1 MMTISGWTLLTV
13 SLLYVGGLFAIAW
26 WGDRSKVYP
35 DNPRFRV
42 LIYSFALGVY
52 GTGWTFYGAV
62 GTAKEDGP
70 LYFAGYVGPVLLL
83 TFGLKFYERLV
94 RLAKHQNA
102 TSISDLLSARFGRS
116 RRIAVLV
123 TLVAVTAITPYIAV
137 QLTAISMSINVLT
150 GATTGPPLHWYSDT
164 TLLIALMLALFAILF
179 GTRVIDATEHHP
191 GMVLAIAAESLFKLL
206 ALLLVGVF
214 ALTTLDGA
222 KPMLET
228 LRQLPH
234 DLHQPSMFFTQA
246 LTSIFAFFCLP
257 RMFHIGVVECDDVA
271 DVRRAR
277 WWFIGYLALLSIVVI
292 PIIAATLPLEASGR
306 GAPSNDAWVLWLPLS
321 AGHEWLALLAY
332 LGGFSAA
339 TGMVIVASVALS
351 TMISN
356 DLVLPIWWR
365 WRGAEPGSTIT
376 TPATI
381 LWIRRVAIVGV
392 LLGAYGFFRLAP
404 NAPSLA
410 AIGTLALAAVAQFAP
425 AIIAAVYWPGAS
437 RAGVTGGLATGFVLT
452 VYTLLIPAIASD
464 GGTPPSW
471 VNEGPFGL
479 TWLKPDALF
488 GVAMPNAFT
497 HGVVWSLA
505 ANVAVLVA
513 LSWRYRPAIGERLR
527 VGGRPLLEDYS
538 RMEGGARGGQVL
550 PGGATVGDLLLLA
563 ERLLG
568 APAARRL
575 LERRS
580 RELRRHVFAAERA
593 DFALLQSLERDLS
606 GALGASSAR
615 LVLTSALRGAGIE
628 LAEIVTLFDE
638 ASRKL
643 RFNRELLETMMD
655 NLPQG
660 VCVVNA
666 EMRLVAWNQRYLD
679 LFEYPPGFVFAG
691 KPVEELIRYNAE
703 RGWCGPGDP
712 AEQTRKR
719 VAYMRAGSAHTSE
732 RRRSDGRVI
741 ELRGQPL
748 PDGGFVTAFSDVTS
762 HKRTEESLREINET
776 LELRVEE
783 RTRQLAAA
791 VSQAELANQSKTRF
805 VMAASHDLLQPLG
818 AARLFNAALRSRAAS
833 DSDLRGLAER
843 VDNSLDA
850 AGELLEDLL
859 DISRLDA
866 GGVRAEL
873 TEFDVMELLKS
884 LQEQFAPVAA
894 QRGITLVI
902 APTNMRVRSDHRLL
916 RRVLQNFIGNA
927 LRYTPTGGVL
937 LGARR
942 RAAGAMVELQVT
954 DTGPGIPVE
963 NRRAIFEEFRR
974 LDQPSPW
981 GEKGLG
987 LGLSICERIAAI
999 LETTLT
1005 LRSEPARGS
1014 TFGIQV
1020 PRAAG
1025 RASAALIDGGQL
1037 NTAASAEKQQP
1048 IRVLCVDDDA
1058 ATLAGLRELLSSWKF
1073 HVVAASSPEEA
1084 QAIADTQPID
1094 IVLADFHLQERPAG
1108 LDLLQRLVLQNH
1120 SAPARAGALLTADAT
1135 ELLLLQ
1141 AAELGIPVLRKP
1153 VRPAALR
1160 ALISALVDRVARAAQ
1175 PSSSGAGGAN

>member
-1 MMTISGWTLLTV
+1 MTTTISGWVLLGV
-13 SLLYVGGLFAIAW
+13 SLLYMGGLFAIAW
-26 WGDRSKVYP
+26 WGDRTKLYP
-35 DNPRFRV
+35 DNPRFRP

-52 GTGWTFYGAV
+52 GSSWTFYGAV
-62 GTAKEDGP
+62 GTAKQEGL
-70 LYFAGYVGPVLLL
+70 LYIAGYVGPLVLLI
-83 TFGLKFYERLV
+83 FGVKFFERLV
-94 RLAKHQNA
+94 RLAKQQNA

-123 TLVAVTAITPYIAV
+123 TVIALTAIIPYIAL
-137 QLTAISMSINVLT
+137 QLMAISMSIDVLT
-150 GATTGPPLHWYSDT
+150 GQMQGASQPWYSDT
-164 TLLIALMLALFAILF
+164 TFLIALMLAVFAILF

-191 GMVLAIAAESLFKLL
+191 GMVLAIAAESLFKVL

-214 ALTTLDGA
+214 ALLTLDGPA
-222 KPMLET
+222 PLVAT
-228 LRQLPH
+228 LRQLPK
-234 DLHQPSMFFTQA
+234 DLHQPSMFLTQA
-246 LTSIFAFFCLP
+246 LTAMFAFFCLP
-257 RMFHIGVVECDDVA
+257 RQFHIGVVECADVA
-271 DVRRAR
+271 DVRKMR
-277 WWFIGYLALLSIVVI
+277 WWFGGYLVLLSIVVI
-292 PIIAATLPLEASGR
+292 PIVAASLPLEAAGN
-306 GAPSNDAWVLWLPLS
+306 GAPTADAWVLWLPLS
-321 AGHEWLALLAY
+321 AGHDWLALLAY

-339 TGMVIVASVALS
+339 TGMVIVASVALA

-356 DLVLPIWWR
+356 DLVLPMMWR
-365 WRGAEPGSTIT
+365 WRGAGAEAAMASPT
-376 TPATI
+376 AI
-381 LWIRRVAIVGV
+381 LWIRRVAILGV
-392 LLGAYGFFRLAP
+392 LLGAYGFFHLAP
-404 NAPSLA
+404 NAPSLM

-425 AIIAAVYWPGAS
+425 ALIAAVYWPGAS
-437 RAGVTGGLATGFVLT
+437 RAGVTGGLTAGFLIWL
-452 VYTLLIPAIASD
+452 YTLLLPAIASD
-464 GGTPPSW
+464 DGTPPTWLSD
-471 VNEGPFGL
+471 GPFGL
-479 TWLKPDALF
+479 LWLKPDGLF
-488 GVAMPNAFT
+488 GLTPPNSLS
-497 HGVVWSLA
+497 HGVLWSLA
-505 ANVAVLVA
+505 ANVAVMVA
-513 LSWRYRPAIGERLR
+513 LSLRYRPAIGERLR
-527 VGGRPLLEDYS
+527 VGGRRLLEES
-538 RMEGGARGGQVL
+538 ANARGGLLL

-580 RELRRHVFAAERA
+580 RELRHDVLPQERA
-593 DFALLQSLERDLS
+593 DLALLQSLERDLS

-615 LVLTSALRGAGIE
+615 LVLTSALRGAGTE

-666 EMRLVAWNQRYLD
+666 DMQLVAWNQRYLD

-703 RGWCGPGDP
+703 RGWCGPGD
-712 AEQTRKR
+712 AATHARKR

-732 RRRSDGRVI
+732 RKRSDGRVI

-818 AARLFNAALRSRAAS
+818 AARLFNAALRSRATQ
-833 DSDLRGLAER
+833 DGDLRGLADR
-843 VDNSLDA
+843 VDNSLAA

-873 TEFDVMELLKS
+873 TEFDVTDLLLS

-894 QRGITLVI
+894 QRGITLSI
-902 APTNMRVRSDHRLL
+902 APTAMRVRSDHRLL
-916 RRVLQNFIGNA
+916 RRVLQNFIANA
-927 LRYTPTGGVL
+927 LRYTQSGSVL

-942 RAAGAMVELQVT
+942 RADGQQVELQVI
-954 DTGPGIPVE
+954 DTGPGIPPE
-963 NRRAIFEEFRR
+963 NRRSVFEEFRR
-974 LDQPSPW
+974 LDLPSPW

-999 LETTLT
+999 LDSALT
-1005 LRSEPARGS
+1005 LESVPGRGS
-1014 TFGIQV
+1014 NFGIRV
-1020 PRAAG
+1020 MRAQG
-1025 RASAALIDGGQL
+1025 RAHVTPADAGSLV
-1037 NTAASAEKQQP
+1037 ASPGADESP
-1048 IRVLCVDDDA
+1048 RTRVLCVDDDA
-1058 ATLAGLRELLSSWKF
+1058 ATLEGLRELLTSWKF
-1073 HVVAASSPEEA
+1073 SVIVAGTPELA
-1084 QAIADTQPID
+1084 VALAKLHPID
-1094 IVLADFHLQERPAG
+1094 IVLADYHLQDRPAG
-1108 LDLLQRLVLQNH
+1108 LDLLVSLVRE
-1120 SAPARAGALLTADAT
+1120 APQGQVRAGALLTADAT
-1135 ELLLLQ
+1135 ERLLAQ
-1141 AAELGIPVLRKP
+1141 AAGIGIPVLRKP

-1160 ALISALVDRVARAAQ
+1160 ALISALADRVARAGQ
-1175 PSSSGAGGAN
+1175 PSSGAGGAN

>member
-1 MMTISGWTLLTV
+1 MTPTISGWVLLLT
-13 SLLYVGGLFAIAW
+13 SLVYMAGLFAIAW
-26 WGDRSKVYP
+26 WGDRSKLYP
-35 DNPRFRV
+35 DNARFRP

-52 GTGWTFYGAV
+52 GSSWTFYGAV
-62 GTAKEDGP
+62 GTAKQDGLLYLAGYLGP
-70 LYFAGYVGPVLLL
+70 LLLL
-83 TFGLKFYERLV
+83 AFGVPFFERLV
-94 RLAKHQNA
+94 RLAKYQNA

-123 TLVAVTAITPYIAV
+123 TVIALTAIIPYIAL
-137 QLTAISMSINVLT
+137 QLTAISMSIDVLT
-150 GATTGPPLHWYSDT
+150 GKPPGPVPPWYFDT
-164 TLLIALMLALFAILF
+164 TLLIALTLSVFAILF
-179 GTRVIDATEHHP
+179 GTRGIDAAEHHP
-191 GMVLAIAAESLFKLL
+191 GMVLAIAAESLFKLV
-206 ALLLVGVF
+206 ALMLVAVF
-214 ALTTLDGA
+214 ALMTLDSA
-222 KPMLET
+222 KPLLTTM
-228 LRQLPH
+228 RQLPG
-234 DLHQPSMFFTQA
+234 DLRQPSIFFVQA
-246 LTSIFAFFCLP
+246 LTGMFAFFCLP
-257 RMFHIGVVECDDVA
+257 RMFHIGVVECADVA
-271 DVRRAR
+271 DARRAR
-277 WWFIGYLALLSIVVI
+277 WWFGGYLVLLSIVVI
-292 PIIAATLPLEASGR
+292 PIVAASMPLDAAGR
-306 GAPSNDAWVLWLPLS
+306 GAPSTDAWVLWLPLS
-321 AGHEWLALLAY
+321 AGQEWLALLAY

-356 DLVLPIWWR
+356 DLVLPMLWR
-365 WRGAEPGSTIT
+365 WRGTGTGMAS
-376 TPATI
+376 PAAI
-381 LWIRRVAIVGV
+381 LWVRRVAIVGV
-392 LLGAYGFFRLAP
+392 LLGAYGFFHLAP

-410 AIGTLALAAVAQFAP
+410 SIGMLALAAVAQFAP
-425 AIIAAVYWPGAS
+425 ALIAAVYWPGAS
-437 RAGVTGGLATGFVLT
+437 RAGVIGGLASGFVIWI
-452 VYTLLIPAIASD
+452 YTLLIPAVVSD
-464 GGTPPSW
+464 DGTPPNW
-471 VNEGPFGL
+471 LTEGPFGL
-479 TWLKPDALF
+479 AWLKPSELF
-488 GVAMPNAFT
+488 GLAFPEALS

-527 VGGRPLLEDYS
+527 AGGRRLLDDYS
-538 RMEGGARGGQVL
+538 SVEGGARGGQAL

-575 LERRS
+575 LERRA
-580 RELRRHVFAAERA
+580 RELRRHVFAEERA

-628 LAEIVTLFDE
+628 LAEIITLFDE

-666 EMRLVAWNQRYLD
+666 DMRLVAWNQRYLD

-691 KPVEELIRYNAE
+691 KPVEELIRYNAD

-712 AEQTRKR
+712 AEHTRKR
-719 VAYMRAGSAHTSE
+719 LAYMRAGSAHTSE

-833 DSDLRGLAER
+833 DTDLRGLAER
-843 VDNSLDA
+843 VDNSLAA

-902 APTNMRVRSDHRLL
+902 APTSMRVRSDHRLL

-954 DTGPGIPVE
+954 DTGPGIPME
-963 NRRAIFEEFRR
+963 NRGAIFEEFRR

-1005 LRSEPARGS
+1005 LRSVPGRGS
-1014 TFGIQV
+1014 TFGIHV
-1020 PRAAG
+1020 PRASG
-1025 RASAALIDGGQL
+1025 RAPAAPVEGGQL
-1037 NTAASAEKQQP
+1037 NTVVATEKQQNP
-1048 IRVLCVDDDA
+1048 RILCVDDDA
-1058 ATLAGLRELLSSWKF
+1058 ATLAGLRELLTSWKF
-1073 HVVAASSPEEA
+1073 QVVVAGSPEEA

-1108 LDLLQRLVLQNH
+1108 LDLLQRLVLH
-1120 SAPARAGALLTADAT
+1120 AHAGTARAGALLTADAT

-1160 ALISALVDRVARAAQ
+1160 ALISALVDRAARANQ
-1175 PSSSGAGGAN
+1175 TSSSGAGGAN

>member
-1 MMTISGWTLLTV
+1 MTPTISGWVLLLT
-13 SLLYVGGLFAIAW
+13 SLVYVAGLFAIAW

-52 GTGWTFYGAV
+52 GTGWTFYGGV
-62 GTAKEDGP
+62 GTAKDDGP
-70 LYFAGYVGPVLLL
+70 LYIAGYIGPVILLI
-83 TFGLKFYERLV
+83 FGLKFYERLV
-94 RLAKHQNA
+94 RVAKHQNA
-102 TSISDLLSARFGRS
+102 TSIPDLLSARFGRS

-123 TLVAVTAITPYIAV
+123 TLMALTAIIPYIAV
-137 QLTAISMSINVLT
+137 QLTAISMSIDVLT
-150 GATTGPPLHWYSDT
+150 GAMPGPSPEWYSDT
-164 TLLIALMLALFAILF
+164 TLLIALMLAAFSILF

-191 GMVLAIAAESLFKLL
+191 GMVLAIAAESLFKLV

-222 KPMLET
+222 KPLLDT
-228 LRQLPH
+228 LRELPQN
-234 DLHQPSMFFTQA
+234 LHQPSMFFTQA
-246 LTSIFAFFCLP
+246 VTSIFAFFCLP
-257 RMFHIGVVECDDVA
+257 RMFHIGVVECADVD

-292 PIIAATLPLEASGR
+292 PIIAASTPLDAAGR
-306 GAPSNDAWVLWLPLS
+306 GAPTSDAWVLWLPLS
-321 AGHEWLALLAY
+321 AGHEWIALLAY

-356 DLVLPIWWR
+356 DLALPLWWR
-365 WRGAEPGSTIT
+365 WRGVHTDAPIT
-376 TPATI
+376 SPAAI

-410 AIGTLALAAVAQFAP
+410 SIGTLALAAVAQFAP

-437 RAGVTGGLATGFVLT
+437 RAGVAGGLATGFVLW
-452 VYTLLIPAIASD
+452 VYTLLIPAIVSD
-464 GGTPPSW
+464 GGWPPAW
-471 VNEGPFGL
+471 LNEGPFGL
-479 TWLKPDALF
+479 AWLKPGALF
-488 GVAMPNAFT
+488 GLEMSNAFS
-497 HGVVWSLA
+497 HGVFWSLVL
-505 ANVAVLVA
+505 NVAVMVA
-513 LSWRYRPAIGERLR
+513 LSLRYPPAIGERLR
-527 VGGRPLLEDYS
+527 VAGARLLEHGS
-538 RMEGGARGGQVL
+538 GVRGGQLL

-563 ERLLG
+563 ERLMG
-568 APAARRL
+568 APASRRL

-580 RELRRHVFAAERA
+580 RELRRHVFAEERA
-593 DFALLQSLERDLS
+593 DLALLQSLERDLS
-606 GALGASSAR
+606 GAVGASSAR

-679 LFEYPPGFVFAG
+679 LFEYPAGFVFAG
-691 KPVEELIRYNAE
+691 KSVEELLLYNAE

-712 AEQTRKR
+712 KELTRKR
-719 VAYMRAGSAHTSE
+719 MAYMRAGSAHTSE

-791 VSQAELANQSKTRF
+791 VSQATLANQSKTRF

-833 DSDLRGLAER
+833 DSDLRGLADR
-843 VDNSLDA
+843 VDNSLAA

-866 GGVRAEL
+866 GGVRAEV
-873 TEFDVMELLKS
+873 TEFDIMDLLKS

-894 QRGITLVI
+894 QRDITLTI
-902 APTNMRVRSDHRLL
+902 APTSMRVRSDHRLL
-916 RRVLQNFIGNA
+916 RRVLQNFIANA
-927 LRYTPTGGVL
+927 LRYTSTGGVL

-942 RAAGAMVELQVT
+942 RAAATMVELQVI
-954 DTGPGIPVE
+954 DTGSGIPVE
-963 NRRAIFEEFRR
+963 NQRAIFEEFRR

-999 LETTLT
+999 LETTVS
-1005 LRSEPARGS
+1005 LRSEPGRGS
-1014 TFGIQV
+1014 AFSIVV
-1020 PRAAG
+1020 PRAAP
-1025 RASAALIDGGQL
+1025 RAQTTLSDGASLSTVAATVAPQL
-1037 NTAASAEKQQP
+1037 P
-1048 IRVLCVDDDA
+1048 RVLCVDDDA
-1058 ATLAGLRELLSSWKF
+1058 ATLAGLRELLSSWNF
-1073 HVVAASSPEEA
+1073 HVVVASTPEQA
-1084 QAIADTQPID
+1084 LAIAAAQPIEV
-1094 IVLADFHLQERPAG
+1094 VLADFHLQERPAG
-1108 LDLLQRLVLQNH
+1108 LELLQRLIMQPH
-1120 SAPARAGALLTADAT
+1120 GAPARAGALLTADAT
-1135 ELLLLQ
+1135 EMLLLE

>member
-1 MMTISGWTLLTV
+1 MTTISGWTLLAV
-13 SLLYVGGLFAIAW
+13 SLLYIGGLFAIAW
-26 WGDRSKVYP
+26 WGDRSKAYP

-62 GTAKEDGP
+62 GTAKLDGP

-94 RLAKHQNA
+94 QLAKHQNA

-123 TLVAVTAITPYIAV
+123 TLIAVTAITPYIAV
-137 QLTAISMSINVLT
+137 QLTAISMSIDVLT
-150 GATTGPPLHWYSDT
+150 GVAPGPAPHWYSDT
-164 TLLIALMLALFAILF
+164 ALLIALMLAVFAILF

-214 ALTTLDGA
+214 ALTTLDG
-222 KPMLET
+222 PGPLLDT
-228 LRQLPH
+228 LRQLPQ
-234 DLHQPSMFFTQA
+234 DFHQPSMFFTQVV
-246 LTSIFAFFCLP
+246 TSIFAFFCLP
-257 RMFHIGVVECDDVA
+257 RMFHMGVVECADVA

-277 WWFIGYLALLSIVVI
+277 WWFIGYLAMFAIVVI
-292 PIIAATLPLEASGR
+292 PIIAASIPVEAAGR
-306 GAPSNDAWVLWLPLS
+306 GAPTNDAWVLWLPLS
-321 AGHEWLALLAY
+321 AGHEWIALLAY

-339 TGMVIVASVALS
+339 TGMVIVASIALS

-356 DLVLPIWWR
+356 DLVLPMWWR
-365 WRGAEPGSTIT
+365 WRGAQPGSPIT

-381 LWIRRVAIVGV
+381 LWIRRVAIVAV

-410 AIGTLALAAVAQFAP
+410 SIGTLALAAVAQFAP
-425 AIIAAVYWPGAS
+425 AIFAAVYWPGAS
-437 RAGVTGGLATGFVLT
+437 RAGVLGGLSTGFVLS

-464 GGTPPSW
+464 GGNPPAW

-488 GVAMPNAFT
+488 GLQMPNAFS
-497 HGVVWSLA
+497 HGVLWSLTL
-505 ANVAVLVA
+505 NVAVMVV
-513 LSWRYRPAIGERLR
+513 LSLRYRPAIGERLR
-527 VGGRPLLEDYS
+527 VAGARLLENYAGS
-538 RMEGGARGGQVL
+538 RGGQLL
-550 PGGATVGDLLLLA
+550 PGGATVGDLSLLA

-580 RELRRHVFAAERA
+580 RELRRNVSADERA
-593 DFALLQSLERDLS
+593 DLALLQSLERDLS

-660 VCVVNA
+660 VCVVDA
-666 EMRLVAWNQRYLD
+666 GMRLVAWNQRYLD
-679 LFEYPPGFVFAG
+679 LFEYPPGFMFAG
-691 KPVEELIRYNAE
+691 KPVEELIRYNAK

-712 AEQTRKR
+712 EALTQKR
-719 VAYMRAGSAHTSE
+719 LAFMRAGSPHTSE

-762 HKRTEESLREINET
+762 HKRTEESLREVNET

-791 VSQAELANQSKTRF
+791 VSQAEQANQSKTRF

-833 DSDLRGLAER
+833 DDLRGLAER
-843 VDNSLDA
+843 VDNSLAA

-866 GGVRAEL
+866 GGVRAEFS
-873 TEFDVMELLKS
+873 EFDVLELLKS

-894 QRGITLVI
+894 QRGLTLVI
-902 APTNMRVRSDHRLL
+902 APTKMRVRSDHRLL

-927 LRYTPTGGVL
+927 LRYTPSGSVL

-942 RAAGAMVELQVT
+942 RASGTKVELQVI
-954 DTGPGIPVE
+954 DTGPGIPE
-963 NRRAIFEEFRR
+963 QNRRAIFEEFRR

-987 LGLSICERIAAI
+987 LGLSICERIADV
-999 LETTLT
+999 LGTRLT
-1005 LRSEPARGS
+1005 LRSVPGSGS
-1014 TFGIQV
+1014 TFSIEV
-1020 PRAAG
+1020 PRAVG
-1025 RASAALIDGGQL
+1025 RAPGVPLDG
-1037 NTAASAEKQQP
+1037 ASLQAIATDKAP
-1048 IRVLCVDDDA
+1048 RTRVLCVDDDA
-1058 ATLAGLRELLSSWKF
+1058 ANLAGLRELLISWGF
-1073 HVVAASSPEEA
+1073 EVVTASSPEEA
-1084 QAIADTQPID
+1084 GTIAGSQPIE
-1094 IVLADFHLQERPAG
+1094 IVLADYHLQDRPAG
-1108 LDLLQRLVLQNH
+1108 LELLRRLVLEPH
-1120 SAPARAGALLTADAT
+1120 AGSARAGALLTADAT

-1141 AAELGIPVLRKP
+1141 AGELGIPVLRKP

-1160 ALISALVDRVARAAQ
+1160 ALVSALVDRAARNAQ
-1175 PSSSGAGGAN
+1175 ASSSGAGGAN

>member
-1 MMTISGWTLLTV
+1 MTTISGWTLLAV
-13 SLLYVGGLFAIAW
+13 SLLYIGGLFAIAW
-26 WGDRSKVYP
+26 WGDRSKLYP
-35 DNPRFRV
+35 NNPRFRP
-42 LIYSFALGVY
+42 LIYAFALGVY
-52 GTGWTFYGAV
+52 GSSWTFYGAV
-62 GTAKEDGP
+62 GTAKQDGL
-70 LYFAGYVGPVLLL
+70 LYIAGYVGPLVLLII
-83 TFGLKFYERLV
+83 GLKFYERLV

-102 TSISDLLSARFGRS
+102 TSISDLLAARFGRS

-123 TLVAVTAITPYIAV
+123 TVIALTAIIPYIAL
-137 QLTAISMSINVLT
+137 QLTAISMSIDVLT
-150 GATTGPPLHWYSDT
+150 GALPGPAPHWYSDT
-164 TLLIALMLALFAILF
+164 TLLIALMLAVFAILF

-214 ALTTLDGA
+214 ALTTLDG
-222 KPMLET
+222 PRPLLET
-228 LRQLPH
+228 VRHLPE
-234 DLHQPSMFFTQA
+234 DLHQPSMFVTQA
-246 LTSIFAFFCLP
+246 LTSMFAFFCLP
-257 RMFHIGVVECDDVA
+257 RMFHIGVVECADVA

-277 WWFIGYLALLSIVVI
+277 WWFAGYLALLSIVVI
-292 PIIAATLPLEASGR
+292 PIIAASLPLDAAGR
-306 GAPSNDAWVLWLPLS
+306 GAPSTDAWVLWLPLS
-321 AGHEWLALLAY
+321 AGYDWIALLAY

-339 TGMVIVASVALS
+339 AGMVIVASVALS

-356 DLVLPIWWR
+356 DLVLPMWWR
-365 WRGAEPGSTIT
+365 WRGADGGAAIT
-376 TPATI
+376 SPSTI
-381 LWIRRVAIVGV
+381 LWVRRIAIIGV
-392 LLGAYGFFRLAP
+392 LLGAYGFFHFAP

-437 RAGVTGGLATGFVLT
+437 RAGVAGGLATGFIIWI
-452 VYTLLIPAIASD
+452 YTLLIPAIVSD
-464 GGTPPSW
+464 GGTPTW
-471 VNEGPFGL
+471 LTEGPFGL
-479 TWLKPDALF
+479 AWLRPGELF
-488 GVAMPNAFT
+488 GLNMPNALT
-497 HGVVWSLA
+497 NGVFWSLA
-505 ANVAVLVA
+505 MNLAVMVA
-513 LSWRYRPAIGERLR
+513 LSLRYRPAIGERLR
-527 VGGRPLLEDYS
+527 VAGTRLLENYS
-538 RMEGGARGGQVL
+538 GSRGGQLL

-568 APAARRL
+568 AQAARRL
-575 LERRS
+575 LERRA
-580 RELRRHVFAAERA
+580 RELRRHVFADERA
-593 DFALLQSLERDLS
+593 DLALLQSLERDLS

-691 KPVEELIRYNAE
+691 QPVEELILHNAQ
-703 RGWCGPGDP
+703 RGWCGPGQLV
-712 AEQTRKR
+712 EQVRKR

-748 PDGGFVTAFSDVTS
+748 PDGGFVTTFSDVTS

-818 AARLFNAALRSRAAS
+818 AARLFNAALRGRAS
-833 DSDLRGLAER
+833 HDVDLRGLAER
-843 VDNSLDA
+843 VDNSLAA

-866 GGVRAEL
+866 GGVRADL

-902 APTNMRVRSDHRLL
+902 APTHLRVRSDHRLL

-927 LRYTPTGGVL
+927 LRYTPMGGVL

-942 RAAGAMVELQVT
+942 RSAGAMVELQVI
-954 DTGPGIPVE
+954 DTGPGIPEE

-987 LGLSICERIAAI
+987 LGLSICERIAVI
-999 LETTLT
+999 LGTTLT
-1005 LRSEPARGS
+1005 LRSEPGRGS
-1014 TFGIQV
+1014 TFSIHV
-1020 PRAAG
+1020 PRAEG
-1025 RASAALIDGGQL
+1025 RAQAAPLDGAPLIAV
-1037 NTAASAEKQQP
+1037 AAELPQRT
-1048 IRVLCVDDDA
+1048 RVLCVDDDA
-1058 ATLAGLRELLSSWKF
+1058 ATLAGLRELLTSWKF
-1073 HVVAASSPEEA
+1073 NVVVAATPEEA
-1084 QAIADTQPID
+1084 IAIAEAQPID

-1108 LDLLQRLVLQNH
+1108 LDLLERLVVK
-1120 SAPARAGALLTADAT
+1120 ARVFPARAGALLTADAT

-1141 AAELGIPVLRKP
+1141 ASELGIPVLRKP

>member
-1 MMTISGWTLLTV
+1 MTTISGWTLLLV
-13 SLLYVGGLFAIAW
+13 SLLYIGGLFAIAW
-26 WGDRSKVYP
+26 WGDRSKLYP
-35 DNPRFRV
+35 DNTRFRP

-52 GTGWTFYGAV
+52 GSSWTFYGAV
-62 GTAKEDGP
+62 GTAKQDGLLYIAGYIGP
-70 LYFAGYVGPVLLL
+70 LLLL
-83 TFGLKFYERLV
+83 IFGVKFFERLV

-102 TSISDLLSARFGRS
+102 TSISDLLAARFGRS

-123 TLVAVTAITPYIAV
+123 TVIALTAIIPYIAL
-137 QLTAISMSINVLT
+137 QLTAISMSIDVLT
-150 GATTGPPLHWYSDT
+150 GAQAGPAPHWYSDT
-164 TLLIALMLALFAILF
+164 TLLIALMLAVFAILF

-206 ALLLVGVF
+206 ALALVGVF
-214 ALTTLDGA
+214 ALTTLDG
-222 KPMLET
+222 PGPLLET
-228 LRQLPH
+228 VRKLPG
-234 DLHQPSMFFTQA
+234 DLHQPSMFFTQV
-246 LTSIFAFFCLP
+246 LTTMFAFFCLP
-257 RMFHIGVVECDDVA
+257 RQFHIGVVECADVA
-271 DVRRAR
+271 DVRKAR
-277 WWFIGYLALLSIVVI
+277 WWFGGYLVLLSIVVI
-292 PIIAATLPLEASGR
+292 PIIAATLPLDAAGR
-306 GAPSNDAWVLWLPLS
+306 GAPSSDAWVLWLPLS
-321 AGHEWLALLAY
+321 AGHDWLALLAY

-339 TGMVIVASVALS
+339 TGMVIVASIALS
-351 TMISN
+351 TMICN
-356 DLVLPIWWR
+356 DLVLPMLWR
-365 WRGAEPGSTIT
+365 WRGVHAGAAIT
-376 TPATI
+376 SPATI
-381 LWIRRVAIVGV
+381 LWIRRVAIMGV
-392 LLGAYGFFRLAP
+392 LLGAYGFFHLAP

-437 RAGVTGGLATGFVLT
+437 RAGVAGGLAGGFVVW
-452 VYTLLIPAIASD
+452 VYTLLMPVIAAD
-464 GGTPPSW
+464 EQTPPAWLSD
-471 VNEGPFGL
+471 GPFGL
-479 TWLKPDALF
+479 AWLKPGELF
-488 GVAMPNAFT
+488 GLHMPNALT
-497 HGVVWSLA
+497 HGVTWSLA
-505 ANVAVLVA
+505 VNVAVLVA
-513 LSWRYRPAIGERLR
+513 LSLRYRPAIGERLR
-527 VGGRPLLEDYS
+527 VAGARLLENYAGS
-538 RMEGGARGGQVL
+538 RGEQLL

-575 LERRS
+575 LERRA
-580 RELRRHVFAAERA
+580 RELRRHVFAEERA
-593 DFALLQSLERDLS
+593 DLALLQSLERDLS

-666 EMRLVAWNQRYLD
+666 DMRLVAWNQRYLD
-679 LFEYPPGFVFAG
+679 LFEYPAGFVFAG
-691 KPVEELIRYNAE
+691 KPVERLIQYNAE

-712 AEQTRKR
+712 EEQTRKR
-719 VAYMRAGSAHTSE
+719 VAFMRAGSAHTSE

-748 PDGGFVTAFSDVTS
+748 PDGGYVTAFSDVTS

-833 DSDLRGLAER
+833 DDLRGLAER
-843 VDNSLDA
+843 VDNSLAA

-873 TEFDVMELLKS
+873 TDFDVMELLKS

-902 APTNMRVRSDHRLL
+902 SPTSMRVRSDHRLL

-927 LRYTPTGGVL
+927 LRYTPSGSVL

-942 RAAGAMVELQVT
+942 RAAGTLVELLVI
-954 DTGPGIPVE
+954 DTGPGIPAE

-987 LGLSICERIAAI
+987 LGLSICERIAVI

-1005 LRSEPARGS
+1005 LRSEPGRGS
-1014 TFGIQV
+1014 TFSIHV
-1020 PRAAG
+1020 PRAAD
-1025 RASAALIDGGQL
+1025 RAPPVPVDAAMLV
-1037 NTAASAEKQQP
+1037 AVAEKPQRT
-1048 IRVLCVDDDA
+1048 RVLCVDDDA
-1058 ATLAGLRELLSSWKF
+1058 ATLAGLRELLTSWKF
-1073 HVVAASSPEEA
+1073 QVVVASSPEEA
-1084 QAIADTQPID
+1084 LAIADSQPID
-1094 IVLADFHLQERPAG
+1094 IVLADFHLQDRPAG
-1108 LDLLQRLVLQNH
+1108 LELLQRLVLQAEAG
-1120 SAPARAGALLTADAT
+1120 SPRAGALLTADAT
-1135 ELLLLQ
+1135 ELLLMQ

-1175 PSSSGAGGAN
+1175 PSSSGAGGVN

>member
-1 MMTISGWTLLTV
+1 MTPTISGWVLLVT
-13 SLLYVGGLFAIAW
+13 SLAYMAGLFAIAW
-26 WGDRSKVYP
+26 WGDRSKLYP
-35 DNPRFRV
+35 DNPRFRP

-52 GTGWTFYGAV
+52 GSSWTFYGAV
-62 GTAKEDGP
+62 GTAKQDGLLYIAGYLGP
-70 LYFAGYVGPVLLL
+70 LLLL
-83 TFGLKFYERLV
+83 AFGLRFFERLV

-123 TLVAVTAITPYIAV
+123 TIIALTAIIPYIAL
-137 QLTAISMSINVLT
+137 QLMAISMSIDVLT
-150 GATTGPPLHWYSDT
+150 GQTVGAAPHWYSDT
-164 TLLIALMLALFAILF
+164 TLLIALMLAAFAILF
-179 GTRVIDATEHHP
+179 GTRGIDAAEHHP
-191 GMVLAIAAESLFKLL
+191 GMVLAIAAESLFKLF
-206 ALLLVGVF
+206 ALLAVGLF
-214 ALTTLDGA
+214 ALITLDGPA
-222 KPMLET
+222 PLLKT
-228 LRQLPH
+228 LRQMPG
-234 DLHQPSMFFTQA
+234 DLRQPSIFFAQA
-246 LTSIFAFFCLP
+246 LTAMFAFFCLP
-257 RMFHIGVVECDDVA
+257 RQFHIGVVECADVA

-277 WWFIGYLALLSIVVI
+277 WWFGGYLVLLTIVVI
-292 PIIAATLPLEASGR
+292 PIVAATLPLDLAGR
-306 GAPSNDAWVLWLPLS
+306 GAPVSDAWVLWLPLS
-321 AGHEWLALLAY
+321 AGKEWLALLAY

-351 TMISN
+351 TMICN
-356 DLVLPIWWR
+356 DLVLPVLWH
-365 WRGAEPGSTIT
+365 WRGGHTGSSMTS
-376 TPATI
+376 PSAI
-381 LWIRRVAIVGV
+381 LWVRRVAIVGV
-392 LLGAYGFFRLAP
+392 LLGAYGFFHLAP

-410 AIGTLALAAVAQFAP
+410 SIGMLALAAVAQFAP
-425 AIIAAVYWPGAS
+425 ALIAAVYWPRAS
-437 RAGVTGGLATGFVLT
+437 RAGVTGGLAAGFLIWM
-452 VYTLLIPAIASD
+452 YTLLIPAVSN
-464 GGTPPSW
+464 GGAAPAWLTQ
-471 VNEGPFGL
+471 GPFGIA
-479 TWLKPDALF
+479 WLKPDQLL
-488 GVAMPNAFT
+488 GLAMPESLS

-505 ANVAVLVA
+505 ANVAVMVA
-513 LSWRYRPAIGERLR
+513 LSLRYRPAIGDRLR
-527 VGGRPLLEDYS
+527 STGAPLLDA
-538 RMEGGARGGQVL
+538 GTGAHGGQLL
-550 PGGATVGDLLLLA
+550 PGGATVGDLMLLA

-575 LERRS
+575 LERRG
-580 RELRRHVFAAERA
+580 RELHRQVLPTERA
-593 DFALLQSLERDLS
+593 DLALLQTLERDLS

-666 EMRLVAWNQRYLD
+666 EMRLTAWNQRYLD

-712 AEQTRKR
+712 AEHARKR
-719 VAYMRAGSAHTSE
+719 VAHMRAASAHTSE

-818 AARLFNAALRSRAAS
+818 AARLFNAALRGRAGA
-833 DSDLRGLAER
+833 DSDLRALADR
-843 VDNSLDA
+843 VDNSLAA

-873 TEFDVMELLKS
+873 TEFSVIELLRS
-884 LQEQFAPVAA
+884 LEQQFAPVAS
-894 QRGITLVI
+894 QRGIALLI
-902 APTNMRVRSDHRLL
+902 ADTALRVRSDHRLL
-916 RRVLQNFIGNA
+916 RRVLQNFIANA
-927 LRYTPTGGVL
+927 LRYTQSGTIL

-942 RAAGAMVELQVT
+942 RAAGAWVELQVI
-954 DTGPGIPVE
+954 DTGPGIPLE
-963 NRRAIFEEFRR
+963 NRRSIFEEFRR

-981 GEKGLG
+981 GERGLG

-999 LETTLT
+999 LHTTLT
-1005 LRSEPARGS
+1005 LRSELSRGS
-1014 TFGIQV
+1014 SFGILV
-1020 PRAAG
+1020 PRAADSAQASSTD
-1025 RASAALIDGGQL
+1025 RAARHV
-1037 NTAASAEKQQP
+1037 EVP
-1048 IRVLCVDDDA
+1048 RRMRVLCVDDDA
-1058 ATLAGLRELLSSWKF
+1058 ATLEGLRELLASWKF
-1073 HVVAASSPEEA
+1073 DVLVAATPEEA
-1084 QAIADTQPID
+1084 ITLAATDDID
-1094 IVLADFHLQERPAG
+1094 VVLADFHLQERPAG
-1108 LDLLQRLVLQNH
+1108 LELLERLVRQ
-1120 SAPARAGALLTADAT
+1120 APDSQARVGALLTADAT
-1135 ELLLLQ
+1135 EALQCQ
-1141 AAELGIPVLRKP
+1141 AAELGFPLLRKP
-1153 VRPAALR
+1153 ARPAALR
-1160 ALISALVDRVARAAQ
+1160 ALLAALVDRLARAGQ
-1175 PSSSGAGGAN
+1175 SSSSGAGGTN

>member
-1 MMTISGWTLLTV
+1 MTPTISGWVLLLT
-13 SLLYVGGLFAIAW
+13 SLAYMAGLFAIAW
-26 WGDRSKVYP
+26 WGDRSKLYP
-35 DNPRFRV
+35 DNARSRA

-52 GTGWTFYGAV
+52 GSSWTFYGAV
-62 GTAKEDGP
+62 GTAKQDGL
-70 LYFAGYVGPVLLL
+70 LYIAGYVGPLVLLA
-83 TFGLKFYERLV
+83 FGLPFFERLV
-94 RLAKHQNA
+94 RLAKQQNA

-123 TLVAVTAITPYIAV
+123 TVIALTAIIPYISL
-137 QLTAISMSINVLT
+137 QLTAISMSIDVLT
-150 GATTGPPLHWYSDT
+150 GQAQGPAPHWYADT

-191 GMVLAIAAESLFKLL
+191 GMVLAIAAESLFKLV
-206 ALLLVGVF
+206 ALLAVGVF
-214 ALTTLDGA
+214 ALTTLDG
-222 KPMLET
+222 PGPLLTT
-228 LRQLPH
+228 LRQMPA
-234 DLHQPSMFFTQA
+234 DLKQPSMFFAQA
-246 LTSIFAFFCLP
+246 LTAMFAMFCLP
-257 RMFHIGVVECDDVA
+257 RQFHIGVVECADVA

-277 WWFIGYLALLSIVVI
+277 WWFGGYLVLLSVVVI
-292 PIIAATLPLEASGR
+292 PIVAASLALDAAGR
-306 GAPSNDAWVLWLPLS
+306 GAPSTDAWVLWLPLS
-321 AGHEWLALLAY
+321 AGQEWLALLAY

-339 TGMVIVASVALS
+339 TGMVIVASVALA

-356 DLVLPIWWR
+356 DLVLPMLWR
-365 WRGAEPGSTIT
+365 WRSASIGLRMAS
-376 TPATI
+376 PAAI
-381 LWIRRVAIVGV
+381 LWVRRVAIVGV
-392 LLGAYGFFRLAP
+392 LLGAYGFFHLAP

-410 AIGTLALAAVAQFAP
+410 AIGILALAAVAQFAP
-425 AIIAAVYWPGAS
+425 AMIAAVYWPRAS
-437 RAGVTGGLATGFVLT
+437 RAGVTGGLATGFVIWA
-452 VYTLLIPAIASD
+452 YTLLIPAIASD
-464 GGTPPSW
+464 GGTPPAWLSD
-471 VNEGPFGL
+471 GPFGIA
-479 TWLKPDALF
+479 WLAPRELFGLGMPDALS
-488 GVAMPNAFT
+488 N
-497 HGVVWSLA
+497 GVVWSLA
-505 ANVAVLVA
+505 ANLAVMVA

-527 VGGRPLLEDYS
+527 VMGTRLLE
-538 RMEGGARGGQVL
+538 ARGGQLL
-550 PGGATVGDLLLLA
+550 PGGATVGDLSLLA
-563 ERLLG
+563 QRLLG
-568 APAARRL
+568 EPAARRL
-575 LERRS
+575 LERRA
-580 RELRRHVFAAERA
+580 RELRRHVSTQERA
-593 DFALLQSLERDLS
+593 DLGLLQALERDLS

-638 ASRKL
+638 ASQKL

-691 KPVEELIRYNAE
+691 KPVEELIHYNAE

-712 AEQTRKR
+712 SAHARKR

-791 VSQAELANQSKTRF
+791 VSQAEQANESKTRF

-818 AARLFNAALRSRAAS
+818 AARLFNAALRSRAAQ
-833 DSDLRGLAER
+833 DGDLRGLADR
-843 VDNSLDA
+843 VDNSLAA

-866 GGVRAEL
+866 GGVRAEV
-873 TEFDVMELLKS
+873 TEFGVTELLQS

-894 QRGITLVI
+894 QRGITLSV
-902 APTNMRVRSDHRLL
+902 AATRLRVRSDHRLL

-927 LRYTPTGGVL
+927 LRYTQSGTVL
-937 LGARR
+937 LGTRR
-942 RAAGAMVELQVT
+942 RAAGALIELQVI
-954 DTGPGIPVE
+954 DTGPGISPE
-963 NRRAIFEEFRR
+963 DRRAIFEEFRR

-999 LETTLT
+999 LASTLT
-1005 LRSEPARGS
+1005 LQSEPGRGS
-1014 TFGIQV
+1014 AFGILV
-1020 PRAAG
+1020 PRAAD
-1025 RASAALIDGGQL
+1025 RAQATPIDSTAPPPPLAADGPRR
-1037 NTAASAEKQQP
+1037 A
-1048 IRVLCVDDDA
+1048 RVLCVDDDA
-1058 ATLAGLRELLSSWKF
+1058 ATLEALRELLTSWKF
-1073 HVVAASSPEEA
+1073 VVFVAASPEEA
-1084 QAIADTQPID
+1084 VALAATHPID

-1108 LDLLQRLVLQNH
+1108 LTLLERLVQQ
-1120 SAPARAGALLTADAT
+1120 APGAQVRAGALLTAGAT
-1135 ELLLLQ
+1135 EALVLQ
-1141 AAELGIPVLRKP
+1141 AGELGFPVLRKP

-1160 ALISALVDRVARAAQ
+1160 ALVMALVDRVALGGQ
-1175 PSSSGAGGAN
+1175 NSSSGAGGAN

>member
-1 MMTISGWTLLTV
+1 MTTVISGWVLLGV
-13 SLLYVGGLFAIAW
+13 SLLYMGGLFAIAW
-26 WGDRSKVYP
+26 WGDRTKLYP
-35 DNPRFRV
+35 DNARFRP

-52 GTGWTFYGAV
+52 GSSWTFYGAV
-62 GTAKEDGP
+62 GTAKQEGL
-70 LYFAGYVGPVLLL
+70 LYIAGYVGPLLL
-83 TFGLKFYERLV
+83 LIFGVKFFERLV
-94 RLAKHQNA
+94 RLAKLQNA

-123 TLVAVTAITPYIAV
+123 TLIALTAIIPYIAL
-137 QLTAISMSINVLT
+137 QLTAISMSIDVLT
-150 GATTGPPLHWYSDT
+150 GHVPGASPHWYSDT
-164 TLLIALMLALFAILF
+164 TFLIALMLAVFAILF
-179 GTRVIDATEHHP
+179 GTRVVDATEHHP

-214 ALTTLDGA
+214 AFLT
-222 KPMLET
+222 LEGPAPLVAT
-228 LRQLPH
+228 LRQLPK
-234 DLHQPSMFFTQA
+234 DLHQPSMFLTQA
-246 LTSIFAFFCLP
+246 LTSMFAFFCLP
-257 RMFHIGVVECDDVA
+257 RQFHIGVVECADVA
-271 DVRRAR
+271 DVRKMR
-277 WWFIGYLALLSIVVI
+277 WWFGGYLVLLSIVVI
-292 PIIAATLPLEASGR
+292 PIVAATLPLDAAGR
-306 GAPSNDAWVLWLPLS
+306 GAPVADAWVLWLPLS
-321 AGHEWLALLAY
+321 QGHDWLALLAY

-339 TGMVIVASVALS
+339 TGMVIVASVALA

-356 DLVLPIWWR
+356 DLVLPMLWR
-365 WRGAEPGSTIT
+365 WRSADAGAGMAS
-376 TPATI
+376 PAVI
-381 LWIRRVAIVGV
+381 LWLRRVAILGV
-392 LLGAYGFFRLAP
+392 LLGAYAFFHLAP
-404 NAPSLA
+404 NAPSLM
-410 AIGTLALAAVAQFAP
+410 AIGTLALAAVAQFGP
-425 AIIAAVYWPGAS
+425 ALIAAVYWPNAS
-437 RAGVTGGLATGFVLT
+437 RAGVTGGLAAGFLIWL
-452 VYTLLIPAIASD
+452 YTLLLPAIASD
-464 GGTPPSW
+464 TGTPPAWLSD
-471 VNEGPFGL
+471 GPFGL
-479 TWLKPDALF
+479 RWLKPDELF
-488 GVAMPNAFT
+488 GLALPSSLS
-497 HGVVWSLA
+497 HGVLWSLV

-527 VGGRPLLEDYS
+527 VGGRRLLDEPS
-538 RMEGGARGGQVL
+538 GARGGRLL

-568 APAARRL
+568 TQSARRL

-580 RELRRHVFAAERA
+580 RELRRHVFSEERA
-593 DFALLQSLERDLS
+593 DLALLQSLERDLS

-628 LAEIVTLFDE
+628 LAEVVTLFDE

-660 VCVVNA
+660 VCVVNSD
-666 EMRLVAWNQRYLD
+666 MQLVAWNQRYLD
-679 LFEYPPGFVFAG
+679 LFEYPPDFVFAG
-691 KPVEELIRYNAE
+691 QPVEELIRYNAD

-712 AEQTRKR
+712 AAHARKR

-791 VSQAELANQSKTRF
+791 VSQAELANESKTRF

-818 AARLFNAALRSRAAS
+818 AARLFNAALRSRAH
-833 DSDLRGLAER
+833 DGDLRGLAER
-843 VDNSLDA
+843 VDNSLAA

-866 GGVRAEL
+866 GGVRADL
-873 TEFDVMELLKS
+873 SEFDVMDLMQS

-902 APTNMRVRSDHRLL
+902 APTRMRVRSDHRLL
-916 RRVLQNFIGNA
+916 RRVLQNFVGNA
-927 LRYTPTGGVL
+927 LRYTQSGSVL
-937 LGARR
+937 MGARR
-942 RAAGAMVELQVT
+942 RANGTQVELQVL
-954 DTGPGIPVE
+954 DTGPGIPPE

-987 LGLSICERIAAI
+987 LGLSICERIAVI
-999 LETTLT
+999 LDTALT
-1005 LRSEPARGS
+1005 LESVPGRGS
-1014 TFGIQV
+1014 TFGILV
-1020 PRAAG
+1020 ARAAG
-1025 RASAALIDGGQL
+1025 RAEPASVDPAAIP
-1037 NTAASAEKQQP
+1037 AAAVGEFP
-1048 IRVLCVDDDA
+1048 LARVLCVDDDA
-1058 ATLAGLRELLSSWKF
+1058 ATLQGLRELLTSWKF
-1073 HVVAASSPEEA
+1073 DVIVAGTPEL
-1084 QAIADTQPID
+1084 AITLADLHPID
-1094 IVLADFHLQERPAG
+1094 IVLADFHLQDRPAG
-1108 LDLLQRLVLQNH
+1108 LELLDRLVRQ
-1120 SAPARAGALLTADAT
+1120 APRGQVRAGALLTADAT
-1135 ELLLLQ
+1135 EVLVGQ
-1141 AAELGIPVLRKP
+1141 AGEIGIPVLRKP

-1160 ALISALVDRVARAAQ
+1160 ALISALVDRVARSGQ

>member
-1 MMTISGWTLLTV
+1 MTPTISGWVLLVT
-13 SLLYVGGLFAIAW
+13 SLAYTGGLFAIAW
-26 WGDRSKVYP
+26 WGDRSKLYP
-35 DNPRFRV
+35 GNARFRP

-52 GTGWTFYGAV
+52 GSSWTFYGAV
-62 GTAKEDGP
+62 GTAKQDGLLYIAGYFGP
-70 LYFAGYVGPVLLL
+70 LLLL
-83 TFGLKFYERLV
+83 AFGLPFFERLV
-94 RLAKHQNA
+94 HLAKQQNA

-123 TLVAVTAITPYIAV
+123 TVIALTAIIPYIAL
-137 QLTAISMSINVLT
+137 QLTAISMSIDVLT
-150 GATTGPPLHWYSDT
+150 GTAPGVSPHWYTDT
-164 TLLIALMLALFAILF
+164 TLLIALTLAAFSILF
-179 GTRVIDATEHHP
+179 GTRGIDAAEHHP
-191 GMVLAIAAESLFKLL
+191 GMVLAIAAESVFKLV
-206 ALLLVGVF
+206 ALIAVAVF

-222 KPMLET
+222 APLATT
-228 LRQLPH
+228 LRQLPA
-234 DLHQPSMFFTQA
+234 DLRQPSIFFAQA
-246 LTSIFAFFCLP
+246 LTAMFAFFCLP
-257 RMFHIGVVECDDVA
+257 RQFHIGVVECADVT

-277 WWFIGYLALLSIVVI
+277 WWFGGYLVLLSIVVV
-292 PIIAATLPLEASGR
+292 PIVAATLPLEAAGR
-306 GAPSNDAWVLWLPLS
+306 GAPVSDAWVLWLPLS
-321 AGHEWLALLAY
+321 AGKEWLALFAY

-356 DLVLPIWWR
+356 DLVLPMLWR
-365 WRGAEPGSTIT
+365 WRSGQASGGMTSPI
-376 TPATI
+376 AI
-381 LWIRRVAIVGV
+381 LWVRRVAIVAV
-392 LLGAYGFFRLAP
+392 LLGAYGFFHLAP

-410 AIGTLALAAVAQFAP
+410 SIGMLALAAVAQFAP
-425 AIIAAVYWPGAS
+425 ALIAAVYWPRAS
-437 RAGVTGGLATGFVLT
+437 RAGVTGGLTAGFLLWC
-452 VYTLLIPAIASD
+452 YTLLIPAIVSGD
-464 GGTPPSW
+464 GTPPSW
-471 VNEGPFGL
+471 LADGPFGL
-479 TWLKPDALF
+479 AWLKPDALL
-488 GVAMPNAFT
+488 GLAMPESLS

-505 ANVAVLVA
+505 VNVVVMVA
-513 LSWRYRPAIGERLR
+513 LSLRYRPAIGERLR
-527 VGGRPLLEDYS
+527 AS
-538 RMEGGARGGQVL
+538 GASLFETDAGAHAGKLL
-550 PGGATVGDLLLLA
+550 PGGTTVGDLQLLA

-575 LERRS
+575 LERRA
-580 RELRRHVFAAERA
+580 RELHRRVSVAERA
-593 DFALLQSLERDLS
+593 DLGLLQALERDLS

-628 LAEIVTLFDE
+628 LAGIVTLFDE

-679 LFEYPPGFVFAG
+679 LFEYPAGFVFAG

-712 AEQTRKR
+712 AEHARKR
-719 VAYMRAGSAHTSE
+719 VAHMRAASAHTSE

-818 AARLFNAALRSRAAS
+818 AARLFNAALRARAAH
-833 DSDLRGLAER
+833 DQDLRGLAER
-843 VDNSLDA
+843 VDNSLAA

-873 TEFDVMELLKS
+873 ADFDVIGLLRS

-894 QRGITLVI
+894 QRGITLVVADTRI
-902 APTNMRVRSDHRLL
+902 RVRSDHRLL
-916 RRVLQNFIGNA
+916 RRVLQNYVANA
-927 LRYTPTGGVL
+927 LRYTQSGGIL

-942 RAAGAMVELQVT
+942 RAGGEWIELQVI
-954 DTGPGIPVE
+954 DTGPGIPPE
-963 NRRAIFEEFRR
+963 NRRSIFEEFRR

-987 LGLSICERIAAI
+987 LGLSICERIASI
-999 LETTLT
+999 LGTNLT
-1005 LRSEPARGS
+1005 LHSKLTRGS
-1014 TFGIQV
+1014 TFGILV
-1020 PRAAG
+1020 PRAPGSAH
-1025 RASAALIDGGQL
+1025 ASPADVA
-1037 NTAASAEKQQP
+1037 TAQTASSTAESP
-1048 IRVLCVDDDA
+1048 RRTRVLCVDDDA
-1058 ATLAGLRELLSSWKF
+1058 ANLEGLRELLGSWTF
-1073 HVVAASSPEEA
+1073 DVLVAATPEEA
-1084 QAIADTQPID
+1084 IALAAAHPVD
-1094 IVLADFHLQERPAG
+1094 IVLADFHLQDRPAG
-1108 LDLLQRLVLQNH
+1108 LELLERLVSH
-1120 SAPARAGALLTADAT
+1120 APASQLRAGALLTADAT
-1135 ELLLLQ
+1135 ETLLAQ
-1141 AAELGIPVLRKP
+1141 AGELGFPVLRKP

-1160 ALISALVDRVARAAQ
+1160 ALVAALVDRVARLGQ
-1175 PSSSGAGGAN
+1175 LSSSTAGGAN

>member
-1 MMTISGWTLLTV
+1 MTPTIPGWVLLLT
-13 SLLYVGGLFAIAW
+13 SLAYMAGLFAIAW
-26 WGDRSKVYP
+26 WGDRTKLYP
-35 DNPRFRV
+35 DNVRFRP

-52 GTGWTFYGAV
+52 GSSWTFYGAV
-62 GTAKEDGP
+62 GTAKQDGLLYIAGYLGP
-70 LYFAGYVGPVLLL
+70 LVLLA
-83 TFGLKFYERLV
+83 FGLPFFERLV

-123 TLVAVTAITPYIAV
+123 TLIALTAIIPYIAL
-137 QLTAISMSINVLT
+137 QLTAISMSVDVLT
-150 GATTGPPLHWYSDT
+150 GKPPGPVPPWYFDT
-164 TLLIALMLALFAILF
+164 TLLIALTLAVFAILF
-179 GTRVIDATEHHP
+179 GTRGIDAAEHHP
-191 GMVLAIAAESLFKLL
+191 GMVLAIAAESFFKLV

-214 ALTTLDGA
+214 ALTTLDNA
-222 KPMLET
+222 KPLLTT
-228 LRQLPH
+228 LRDMPS
-234 DLHQPSMFFTQA
+234 DLRQPSIFFAQA
-246 LTSIFAFFCLP
+246 VTAMFAFFCLP
-257 RMFHIGVVECDDVA
+257 RQFHMGVVECADVA

-277 WWFIGYLALLSIVVI
+277 WWFGGYLVLLSVVVI
-292 PIIAATLPLEASGR
+292 PIVAATLALDAAGR
-306 GAPSNDAWVLWLPLS
+306 GAPVADAWVLWLPLS

-332 LGGFSAA
+332 LGGFAAA
-339 TGMVIVASVALS
+339 TGMVIVASIALS

-356 DLVLPIWWR
+356 DLVLPMLWR
-365 WRGAEPGSTIT
+365 WRGAGIT
-376 TPATI
+376 SPAAI
-381 LWIRRVAIVGV
+381 LWVRRIAILGV
-392 LLGAYGFFRLAP
+392 LLGAYGFFHLAP

-410 AIGTLALAAVAQFAP
+410 SIGMLALAAVAQFGP
-425 AIIAAVYWPGAS
+425 SLIAAVYWPGAS
-437 RAGVTGGLATGFVLT
+437 RAGVTGGLLAGFFVWA
-452 VYTLLIPAIASD
+452 YTLMIPAIVSD
-464 GGTPPSW
+464 DGTPPAW
-471 VNEGPFGL
+471 VTEGPFGNA
-479 TWLKPDALF
+479 WLEPQALF
-488 GVAMPNAFT
+488 GIAFPEPLS
-497 HGVVWSLA
+497 HGVVWSLV

-513 LSWRYRPAIGERLR
+513 LSLRYRPAIGERLR
-527 VGGRPLLEDYS
+527 AGGRRLLEDYS
-538 RMEGGARGGQVL
+538 GARGGQVL

-575 LERRS
+575 LERRA

-691 KPVEELIRYNAE
+691 KPVDELIHHNAE

-712 AEQTRKR
+712 AGHAAKR

-762 HKRTEESLREINET
+762 HKRAEESLREINET

-818 AARLFNAALRSRAAS
+818 AARLFNAALRTRAAQ

-843 VDNSLDA
+843 VDNSLAA

-873 TEFDVMELLKS
+873 TEFDVTELLRS
-884 LQEQFAPVAA
+884 LQEQFAPIAA

-902 APTNMRVRSDHRLL
+902 AVTRMRVRSDHRLL
-916 RRVLQNFIGNA
+916 RRVLQNFIANA
-927 LRYTPTGGVL
+927 LRYTQSGRVV

-942 RAAGAMVELQVT
+942 REAGSGVELQVI

-999 LETTLT
+999 LGTTLT
-1005 LRSEPARGS
+1005 LKSAPGRGS
-1014 TFGIQV
+1014 AFGIQV
-1020 PRAAG
+1020 PRAASRVPATPVDG
-1025 RASAALIDGGQL
+1025 PALAAAL
-1037 NTAASAEKQQP
+1037 APAEEPKRT
-1048 IRVLCVDDDA
+1048 RVLCVDDDA
-1058 ATLAGLRELLSSWKF
+1058 ATLEGLRELLTSWKF
-1073 HVVAASSPEEA
+1073 SVHVAATPEQA
-1084 QAIADTQPID
+1084 AAIAAAHPID

-1108 LDLLQRLVLQNH
+1108 LELLERLVLQA
-1120 SAPARAGALLTADAT
+1120 SGAPARAGALLTADAT
-1135 ELLLLQ
+1135 EMLLWQ
-1141 AAELGIPVLRKP
+1141 AGELGIPVLRKP

-1160 ALISALVDRVARAAQ
+1160 ALISALVERVARANQ